1 MRERNITMSLDVED
15 RTEDIKNNNRKL
27 KPTVHFTDPAK
38 RCHYCGREE
47 KKPET
52 EKKKTN
58 NGFYLGIILGNNINL
73 TMSSTERF
81 YFKKDY
87 ENFKLRFTIFNLFPL
102 AIAYFFPSRP
112 MDSICHF
119 LMVWYYCTLTIR
131 ESILII
137 NGSKL
142 GPWWIAHHYLACVIG
157 GVALTWPDDA
167 AYKAFHSQFLLFAGY
182 ICLVQQLQYQY
193 QNGCLRRLHS
203 LGHGDSMDVTLEG
216 FATWMFQGLTFLL
229 PFLAVIYL
237 MELNNA
243 YTLFILWRTQECT
256 WQVPALSIL
265 FLIVGVGNIA
275 MVSQIVFKRMKE
287 KGNVNVRKI
296 LQRYPSMAHIH

>member
-1 MRERNITMSLDVED
+1 MGVSVLCEEFLLVFIQWRQNINQLFSDKNREMSGDVED
-15 RTEDIKNNNRKL
+15 RTDDVKNK
-27 KPTVHFTDPAK
+27 
-38 RCHYCGREE
+38 
-47 KKPET
+47 
-52 EKKKTN
+52 
-58 NGFYLGIILGNNINL
+58 FYLSIILGNSIDL

-81 YFKKDY
+81 HFKKDY
-87 ENFKLRFTIFNLFPL
+87 ETFKLRFTIINLFPL
-102 AIAYFFPSRP
+102 AIAFFFPSRP

-142 GPWWIAHHYLACVIG
+142 GSWWVAHHYLACVIG

-167 AYKAFHSQFLLFAGY
+167 AYQAFHSQFLLFAGY

-193 QNGCLRRLHS
+193 QSGCLRRLHS

-229 PFLAVIYL
+229 PFLIVMYVL
-237 MELNNA
+237 EFFNS
-243 YTLFILWRTQECT
+243 YTLYSIWRTQECV
-256 WQVPALSIL
+256 WQVPVLAFL
-265 FLIVGVGNIA
+265 FLLVGVGNTA
-275 MVSQIVFKRMKE
+275 MLSQIVFKKMKE
-287 KGNVNVRKI
+287 SSTSRVTGI
-296 LQRYPSMAHIH
+296 LQRYPSIAKFQ